1 MNENNELVNIDTSI
15 FLEKIL
21 EQIKKVLKNNKS
33 SFTEQQ
39 TNFFEELLKEKTE
52 DGLKQYIPK

>member
-1 MNENNELVNIDTSI
+1 MNESNKLVNIDTSI

-21 EQIKKVLKNNKS
+21 EQIKKVLKKNKS

-39 TNFFEELLKEKTE
+39 TNFFEELLKEKNRRWIKTI
-52 DGLKQYIPK
+52 YY

>member
-1 MNENNELVNIDTSI
+1 MDVRYFSLYYMNENNELVNIDTSI

-33 SFTEQQ
+33 SFTEQ
-39 TNFFEELLKEKTE
+39 
-52 DGLKQYIPK
+52 

>member
-15 FLEKIL
+15 FIEKIL

-33 SFTEQQ
+33 SLAKQQ
-39 TNFFEELLKEKTE
+39 TNFLKNF
-52 DGLKQYIPK
+52 LKKKQKMAIYY